1 MKTMVIGVGN
11 SFFSDDGV
19 GPKLVNLFEDFIRQK
34 RNSQNLFLKGCEVS
48 ALVVESIDPFAAS
61 KCRGFDRVVIVDA
74 AMIDNLPGQCAVFN
88 SQEIEDSFF
97 LRGTHNFSALDL
109 ARMIEKQEN
118 SRLCRKVDLFCV
130 RPKKLEFGESLSAEL
145 KNSLPDLLEKLVL
158 CVMNRENKDSQNNYS
173 SKQKQ
178 Q

>member
-1 MKTMVIGVGN
+1 MKTMVIGIGN

-34 RNSQNLFLKGCEVS
+34 RNSRNFFLDDCEVKT
-48 ALVVESIDPFAAS
+48 LVVESVDPFAAS

-74 AMIDNLPGQCAVFN
+74 AVIDNLPGQCVVF
-88 SQEIEDSFF
+88 SSRELEDNLF

-145 KNSLPDLLEKLVL
+145 KDSLPDLLE
-158 CVMNRENKDSQNNYS
+158 
-173 SKQKQ
+173 
-178 Q
+178 